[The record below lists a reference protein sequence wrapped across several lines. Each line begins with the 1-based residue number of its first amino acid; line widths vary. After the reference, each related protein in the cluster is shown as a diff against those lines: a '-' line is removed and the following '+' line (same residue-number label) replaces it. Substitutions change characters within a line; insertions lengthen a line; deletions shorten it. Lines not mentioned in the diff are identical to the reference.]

1 MSTHDG
7 PVSQPNTYRRHATAT
22 RNPISPIAIAAVALI
37 AMVVIGIAAVSGGSS
52 GPAQVQSFA
61 DAAADAP
68 APAPAAVPAVEA
80 ESQDAVEVET
90 DGCTLEVISVKRG
103 DQGDATECVQKA
115 LAVSGQYAGPIDGVF
130 SAAVEAAA
138 IQFQTANGLYVDG
151 IVGRRT
157 ADELGIWPGDDSF
170 VVHTPAP
177 VPGTYDSTGFEL
189 SPVATTGSNAP
200 PLPEGADQRTGKRV
214 VYYRAGQR
222 VWAIDDQ
229 ERIVRSFLVTGSR
242 FNNERPGVHSVY
254 SKSEVATG
262 WNFEADLPYMV
273 RYLKTDRGNI
283 GFHEIP
289 IHKSDGTRYSTDAEL
304 GQRLSGGC
312 QREHP
317 LDAIFMWNFADIGTT
332 VIVI

>member
-1 MSTHDG
+1 MPSHDG
-7 PVSQPNTYRRHATAT
+7 PVPQPNPYRRHATTT
-22 RNPISPIAIAAVALI
+22 RNPISPIAVAAVVLI
-37 AMVVIGIAAVSGGSS
+37 AVVVIGIAAVSGGSS
-52 GPAQVQSFA
+52 SPAQVQSFTPVVP
-61 DAAADAP
+61 AAA
-68 APAPAAVPAVEA
+68 PAVAAPVEVV
-80 ESQDAVEVET
+80 SQDAVEIGT

-103 DQGDATECVQKA
+103 DQGAATECVQKA
-115 LAVSGQYAGPIDGVF
+115 LVVSGNYTGPIDGVF
-130 SAAVEAAA
+130 SETVEAAA
-138 IQFQTANGLYVDG
+138 VQFQTTNGLYVDG

-157 ADELGIWPGDDSF
+157 AEELGIWPGDDSF

-177 VPGTYDSTGFEL
+177 APGTYDATGIEL
-189 SPVATTGSNAP
+189 SPVATTGADAP

-229 ERIVRSFLVTGSR
+229 ERIVRSYLVTGSR
-242 FNNERPGVHSVY
+242 FNNEKPGVHSVY

-273 RYLKTDRGNI
+273 RYLKTERGNI

-289 IHKSDGTRYSTDAEL
+289 IHKSDGTRYSTEAEL

-312 QREHP
+312 QRQHP